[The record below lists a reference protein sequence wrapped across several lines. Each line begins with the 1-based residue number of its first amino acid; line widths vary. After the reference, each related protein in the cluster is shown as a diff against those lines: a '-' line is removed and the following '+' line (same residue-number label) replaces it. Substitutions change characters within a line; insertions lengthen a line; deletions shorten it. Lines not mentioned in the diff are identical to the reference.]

1 MLQAVERAK
10 GVTGGASH
18 GRGAQTPFEVLR
30 IRTPNTAP
38 HTEPSCS
45 SNLHARTERCAS
57 HEHARAQAPL

>member
-30 IRTPNTAP
+30 IRTRIP
-38 HTEPSCS
+38 TELSCS

-57 HEHARAQAPL
+57 HEDARAQVPL